1 MILSSQGY
9 SLRRILHLEL
19 VGHPLARRGGAPADR
34 LDAVHLLQAARGAL
48 LGVELEPGDGGL
60 ALEALGRV
68 GRGRGA
74 GVLAAGDLANLPGRR
89 DVEVEEGRGAV
100 EEEVHAADAEVGRR
114 ELLERLAL
122 RHVKVQRRAAQGR
135 RQVRARGRD
144 ARRVEEGGHGAAG
157 LGRVGGGVGVAR
169 VVLRAAADGDVLE
182 DEALGGLGEGGGA

>member
-1 MILSSQGY
+1 VILSSQGY

-144 ARRVEEGGHGAAG
+144 ARRVEEGGHGADG

>member
-144 ARRVEEGGHGAAG
+144 ARRVEEGGHGADG